1 MQSCILKGMAL
12 SGILGLAACGDS
24 VPEQALFGAGAGVG
38 TAAVLDGSLA
48 AGAVVGA
55 AGSVAYCQAYPDRC
69 N

>member
-1 MQSCILKGMAL
+1 
-12 SGILGLAACGDS
+12 LGLAACGET
-24 VPEQALFGAGAGVG
+24 VPEQAIFGAGAGVG

-55 AGSVAYCQAYPDRC
+55 AGSIAYCQAYPDRC